1 MECKKC
7 GVKKHNNG
15 QELCFRCKPRK
26 QSKYTKCAKCGC
38 EKTNA
43 TSTPYCKPCNR
54 EYSKNLREFK
64 EKNENKYD
72 KKRIVDFI
80 EKVERRNG
88 YVSVYELLV
97 ELITLFNTLGK
108 GSDMYNEYEPNKQL
122 EKMYKDLKKKVN
134 YDKRNM
140 QRKEYKV

>member
-1 MECKKC
+1 MKCKKC

-26 QSKYTKCAKCGC
+26 KSNYEKCAKCGC
-38 EKTNA
+38 VKTNA
-43 TSTPYCKPCNR
+43 KSTPYCKPCNR
-54 EYSKNLREFK
+54 EYSRSLRDFQAQ
-64 EKNENKYD
+64 NVYD
-72 KKRIVDFI
+72 KKRIIKFI

-88 YVSVYELLV
+88 YVSIYELLV
-97 ELITLFNTLGK
+97 ELITLFNSLKK
-108 GSDMYNEYEPNKQL
+108 GSDIYNEYEPNVQL

-140 QRKEYKV
+140 